1 MKRNS
6 LNGILIVFY
15 RGMSNAK
22 RGKHDQDLAFQVWF
36 LPCLTS
42 KKTFFI
48 TLLWNKQFHLP
59 LPWNIERQLSWKYNK
74 KVETK
79 RNNLHSS
86 LTMFSTT
93 AYQRSTRFKR
103 EE

>member
-6 LNGILIVFY
+6 LNGIIIVFY

-48 TLLWNKQFHLP
+48 TLL
-59 LPWNIERQLSWKYNK
+59 
-74 KVETK
+74 
-79 RNNLHSS
+79 
-86 LTMFSTT
+86 
-93 AYQRSTRFKR
+93 
-103 EE
+103 